1 MTSKWQ
7 PWILHNVIYPILK
20 GQEVNYVLIRTIT
33 QPPSNEHEYEDVCS
47 LEADSSI
54 QFYKEPICIFSCRA
68 DVNKHISWKICFY
81 RGFETRLCKRAES
94 QKQIQL
100 HFGMK
105 WLYSNHIWKRQ
116 FGHNIIVLMMDHI
129 SKDSRKTA
137 KSFQIMTCKN
147 VYAKILDAA

>member
-81 RGFETRLCKRAES
+81 RGFETRLWKRAES

-100 HFGMK
+100 HFGDEMIIFE
-105 WLYSNHIWKRQ
+105 SHMEAPIWPQ
-116 FGHNIIVLMMDHI
+116 HHCPHDGSHQQGQQED
-129 SKDSRKTA
+129 
-137 KSFQIMTCKN
+137 C
-147 VYAKILDAA
+147 